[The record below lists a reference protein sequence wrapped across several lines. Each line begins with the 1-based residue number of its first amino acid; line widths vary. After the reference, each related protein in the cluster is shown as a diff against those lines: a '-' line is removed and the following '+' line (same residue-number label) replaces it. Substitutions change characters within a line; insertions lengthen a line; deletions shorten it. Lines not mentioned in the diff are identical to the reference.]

1 MTVNLTRRAVLGAAS
16 TFAVGAA
23 FNIRKANAAEFEYK
37 FGANVPASH
46 PLAIRAQEAA
56 DAIAKETDGRFKM
69 NVFPGNQL
77 GGDNDMLA
85 QIRSGGLE
93 FYAVSG
99 VSGLSTLIPAGS
111 MYGIGF
117 AWPDYA
123 TVWKGMDGELGAH
136 FRKQI
141 TGAGL
146 VVMDRIWDSGFRQMT
161 TRSHP
166 VKTPDDIAGLKMR
179 VPVSALWTSMF
190 KALGALPAS
199 INLAEVYSAL
209 QTSIVDGQENP
220 LVTINTTKFYEVQ
233 KYCSTTNHMWD
244 GYWFVGNRRAW
255 GALPDD
261 LKEIVSRNINDT
273 ALRQRADIER
283 LNATLKTDLEGKG
296 LQFVEP
302 DREAFRDKLRSAG
315 FYAEWRKKYGDEAW
329 GIFEKAV
336 GKLA

>member
-16 TFAVGAA
+16 TLAIGAA
-23 FNIRKANAAEFEYK
+23 FNIRRANAAEFEYK

-85 QIRSGGLE
+85 QLRSGGLE

-123 TVWKGMDGELGAH
+123 TVWKGMDGELGDH

-166 VKTPDDIAGLKMR
+166 VKTPDDIAALKMR

-209 QTSIVDGQENP
+209 QTNIVDGQENP

-261 LKEIVSRNINDT
+261 LKEIVSRNINEA
-273 ALRQRADIER
+273 ALRQRADIAS
-283 LNATLKTDLEGKG
+283 LNASLKTDLEGKG

-302 DREAFRDKLRSAG
+302 DREAFRTKLREAG
-315 FYAEWRKKYGDEAW
+315 FYAEWKKKYGDEAW
-329 GIFEKAV
+329 DIFEKAV

>member
-1 MTVNLTRRAVLGAAS
+1 MNVNLTRRTLLGAAS

-23 FNIRKANAAEFEYK
+23 FNIRQARAAEFEYK
-37 FGANVPASH
+37 LGVNVPASH

-56 DAIAKETDGRFKM
+56 DAIAKESDGRFQL

-85 QIRSGGLE
+85 QLRSGGLE

-117 AWPDYA
+117 AWPDYD

-141 TGAGL
+141 NNAGL
-146 VVMDRIWDSGFRQMT
+146 IVMDRIWDSGFRQMT
-161 TRSHP
+161 TRSHA
-166 VKTPDDIAGLKMR
+166 VKTPEDIASLKMR

-190 KALGALPAS
+190 KALGAFPAS

-209 QTSIVDGQENP
+209 QTNIVDGQENP
-220 LVTINTTKFYEVQ
+220 LVTIDTTKFYEVQ
-233 KYCSTTNHMWD
+233 KFCSMTNHMWD
-244 GYWFVGNRRAW
+244 GYWFVGNRRSWA
-255 GALPDD
+255 ALPDD
-261 LKEIVSRNINDT
+261 LKEIVSRNINDA

-283 LNATLKTDLEGKG
+283 LNATLKTDLEAKG

-302 DREAFRDKLRSAG
+302 DREAFRQKLREAG
-315 FYAEWRKKYGDEAW
+315 FYAEWREKYGEEAW
-329 GIFEKAV
+329 DIFEKAV
-336 GKLA
+336 GKLT